1 MRALVSFLTALLFV
15 TLPPAAHAQDAPDS
29 ATDILSEEVQLVLE
43 NMIGVSIDRQLRI
56 ADIGGD
62 NVGVGILHRT
72 SDNDSDGELRGLI
85 HAYITEVYVMLSG
98 SGTLV
103 TGGEIVER
111 GELSEGSVAI
121 GPSYQAEVRG
131 GRSRLIE
138 VGDIVIIPAGVFHA
152 WTSIPDHVTYLS
164 VRVDPDQ
171 HLPAGYENPELN

>member
-1 MRALVSFLTALLFV
+1 MRRILGLLTGLLLLALPCATV
-15 TLPPAAHAQDAPDS
+15 AQEAPTS
-29 ATDILSEEVQLVLE
+29 ATDILSEEVHVLLE
-43 NMIGVSIDRQLRI
+43 NMIGVSIDQQMRI
-56 ADIGGD
+56 ADVGGD

-72 SDNDSDGELRGLI
+72 SDNDSDGALTGLI
-85 HAYITEVYVMLSG
+85 HAYVTEVYVMLSG

-111 GELSEGSVAI
+111 GELSAGSVAI

-131 GRSRLIE
+131 GESRLIE
-138 VGDIVIIPAGVFHA
+138 VGDLVIIPAGVFHA

-171 HLPAGYENPELN
+171 HLPAGYVHPDLN